1 MHLKVL
7 DDEDGKTPNYSF
19 VTQSSGYGK
28 SRLLEQL
35 YQNFNTAYMCLRPSL
50 SNGYPRRTNEIFVF
64 LDDLRDKSSAAAEA
78 ELTTFLR
85 LILLKYQEFLLQS
98 HGKDTL
104 DVRRDLASSDTE
116 VFHSFWNS
124 VVARKNEEK
133 LSGFPSEILVLVID
147 EARFLSEMT
156 VGGTNVFRLLRK
168 AARELR
174 THLFILCVDTLP
186 EASVF
191 LPMTNMDLSFRPEEQ
206 SLQLHPPL
214 WLIDSVD
221 ILSEDVVEFSSNL
234 DAGSQEL
241 YRLFSLGRPLWASHL
256 LNDTGTGEI
265 LSFAKQKLSML
276 KEYKNWMHSDREGLT
291 AIACLAST
299 VGLLVHPS
307 TALARQLISSRMAT
321 LIAVN
326 PSRSALLIDYISEPV
341 LSEAAL
347 GLLWE
352 NSLQGWSRALEHLVE
367 ATRFGSIDEGG
378 TDELMAR
385 IFLTLWYSLAAAP
398 SGSEKISL
406 HYSLRRVSVNR
417 FLNFLDSSGEHSGI
431 SRISEFDQLFIGFTH
446 FVPMQSC
453 VNGRI
458 LEKAMQRRAALS
470 LRHEAF
476 DDFLIPVFTE
486 ENFVRKFRGVIAVQ
500 VKNLKS
506 STLFCFPDES
516 GQESSTAS
524 VSGSLTKVLTIGDSL
539 PEDVEVLL
547 RIYVDVGSQA
557 FVFERNTEVEEKS
570 EEHESKKRR
579 IQKVPHMVLRNMQCL
594 MDLLKHSVQE
604 SGFGVQK
611 ADMMSN
617 LDSIGQ
623 SLLDL
628 VEDYHHGVHWYA
640 DNEIQ
645 SFELMRKMIPIA
657 YSGSFAGQAQRKL
670 KKMTS

>member
-524 VSGSLTKVLTIGDSL
+524 VSGSLRKVLTIGDSL

-640 DNEIQ
+640 ENEIQ

>member
-640 DNEIQ
+640 ENEIQ